1 MNTFANRMRQ
11 LRLEANLTGSEMGAK
26 FNMTKSAISSYET
39 RGRFCD
45 EQLLKE
51 FAAFFNVSIDY
62 LMGTSDVRNVVSE
75 KTKGFA
81 ERLVKQLVEENM
93 ITDIN
98 NIPDSITDMIISAL
112 RADISNKKRD

>member
-1 MNTFANRMRQ
+1 MNTFANRMKQ
-11 LRLEANLTGSEMGAK
+11 LRLEKGLTGTEMGEK

-39 RGRFCD
+39 RGRFCA

-51 FAAFFNVSIDY
+51 FATFFGVSTDY
-62 LMGTSDVRNVVSE
+62 LLGISDVRNVVSE

-81 ERLVKQLVEENM
+81 ERLVAQLIEDNA
-93 ITDIN
+93 ISDIN

-112 RADISNKKRD
+112 RADIANKKRD